1 MVLRRARDPLTDLD
15 PSRVSAGRRPDAVA
29 ALDAARRYDAIVGR
43 CAAGPVRDRLEALR
57 TDVHAAV
64 REVFD
69 AAERTDRR
77 AATLGDLDPDQV
89 TRRLKEVRRQLARAE
104 EDGRDAPDLRDAAE
118 SLDRQ
123 LGSVHA
129 VWDAVDRA
137 AEELHRV
144 QLRLGE
150 VVALAGALAADLPEV
165 AADRIG
171 GVADELQAL
180 RLALAELG

>member
-1 MVLRRARDPLTDLD
+1 MAFRRARDPLGDLD
-15 PSRVSAGRRPDAVA
+15 PNRISASRRADALA

-43 CAAGPVRDRLEALR
+43 APDGPIRARLEGLR
-57 TDVHAAV
+57 PDVHAAV

-77 AATLGDLDPDQV
+77 AATLGDLDPDLV
-89 TRRLKEVRRQLARAE
+89 TQRLKAVRRDLARAE
-104 EDGRDAPDLRDAAE
+104 EDGRDATDLREAAE

-150 VVALAGALAADLPEV
+150 VVALAGALAADLPDLAV
-165 AADRIG
+165 DRIG
-171 GVADELQAL
+171 QVADELQSL
-180 RLALAELG
+180 RSALAEVS